1 MIRCISYVHNSVERE
16 IEGERIGKRNK
27 EREGK
32 EIGEPAG
39 AAFIIF
45 RKHGCLIAHCV

>member
-1 MIRCISYVHNSVERE
+1 MIRCILYVYNLVERE

-32 EIGEPAG
+32 EIGELVG
-39 AAFIIF
+39 VVFIIF
-45 RKHGCLIAHCV
+45 RKYGCFIVYCV